1 MVYNAGVRG
10 HRMSCQADKA
20 LPLDVDRLLPLAE
33 CVRPRTP
40 KELRDWVLAKCDL
53 FAQIPEFRR
62 PVLLHQG
69 LFKWFHEEIY
79 PLSVFA
85 AHRYRDRGDVFYAPT
100 RDHSQDIDAEVRE
113 PSRTIQIE
121 ITSARDPC
129 EHLRMEYLV
138 QHRHVGLTGPLKA
151 QGTAR
156 TGRQIVHVVEFEDHR
171 ESRARHLSWVKSAA
185 EGKAGLGRYGKNYEL
200 LIVVEDWWF
209 NTDDAAEVVTFMDR
223 QVLTLPL
230 EFGAVHLVGLTE
242 RLFMSFPLGS
252 LAC

>member
-1 MVYNAGVRG
+1 
-10 HRMSCQADKA
+10 MSCEADRP
-20 LPLDVDRLLPLAE
+20 LPLNVDRLIPLAE
-33 CVRPRTP
+33 CVEPRTP

-53 FAQIPEFRR
+53 FAQIPKLRG
-62 PVLLHQG
+62 PVLLHEG

-85 AHRYRDRGDVFYAPT
+85 ARRYGDRDDVFCAPK
-100 RDHSQDIDAEVRE
+100 RDHSRDIDAEVHE

-129 EHLRMEYLV
+129 EHLRMEHLV
-138 QHRHVGLTGPLKA
+138 QRHHVGLTGPLKA
-151 QGTAR
+151 HGTKR
-156 TGRQIVHVVEFEDHR
+156 TGRQIAHVVEFEDHR
-171 ESRARHLSWVKSAA
+171 ESRARHLGWIKTAA
-185 EGKAGLGRYGKNYEL
+185 EGKAGLGRYGKSYEL

-209 NTDDAAEVVTFMDR
+209 NNDDDATEVVTFIDR
-223 QVLTLPL
+223 EVLTLPL
-230 EFGAVHLVGLTE
+230 EFGTVHLVGLTE

>member
-1 MVYNAGVRG
+1 
-10 HRMSCQADKA
+10 
-20 LPLDVDRLLPLAE
+20 
-33 CVRPRTP
+33 
-40 KELRDWVLAKCDL
+40 LAKCDA
-53 FAQIPEFRR
+53 FAQIPELRQ
-62 PVLLHQG
+62 PVLLHKG

-85 AHRYRDRGDVFYAPT
+85 VCRYGDRDDILCAPM
-100 RDHSQDIDAEVRE
+100 RDHSRDVDAEVHE

-138 QHRHVGLTGPLKA
+138 QRRHVGRTGSLKA

-156 TGRQIVHVVEFEDHR
+156 TGRQIAHVVEFEDHR
-171 ESRARHLSWVKSAA
+171 KSRALYLSWIKNAA
-185 EGKAGLGRYGKNYEL
+185 EGKAGLGRYGKSYEL
-200 LIVVEDWWF
+200 LIAVEDWWF

-223 QVLTLPL
+223 EALTLPL
-230 EFGAVHLVGLTE
+230 EFDAVHLVGLTK